1 MNFVRARVEA
11 GGAVFAGDNFRLQL
25 PTALAEAVAR
35 RGLEDV
41 WVGVRPEHL
50 RLHNDTVTADSNLTQ
65 SAVEVVE
72 PQGSTTNMQ
81 LSVGKEI
88 RLIAQFNEQLD
99 REPGTT
105 LILAVASESIYLLD
119 PATDESVR

>member
-1 MNFVRARVEA
+1 
-11 GGAVFAGDNFRLQL
+11 
-25 PTALAEAVAR
+25 
-35 RGLEDV
+35 
-41 WVGVRPEHL
+41 
-50 RLHNDTVTADSNLTQ
+50 LHNDTVTADSNLIQ
-65 SAVEVVE
+65 SVVEVVE
-72 PQGSTTNMQ
+72 PQGSTTIMQ

-105 LILAVASESIYLLD
+105 LVLAVALESIYLFD